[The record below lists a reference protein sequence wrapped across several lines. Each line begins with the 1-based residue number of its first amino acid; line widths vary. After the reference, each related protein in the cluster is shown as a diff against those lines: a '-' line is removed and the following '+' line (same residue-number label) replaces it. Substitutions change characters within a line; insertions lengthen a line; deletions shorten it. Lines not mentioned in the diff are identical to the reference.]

1 MSAYFDMDGYGG
13 FIWPSYGVAAIIL
26 IGLLIYTLRKA
37 RAEKAALDK
46 LEAEMGI
53 RERGDKK

>member
-1 MSAYFDMDGYGG
+1 MSSYFGMDGYGG
-13 FIWPSYGVAAIIL
+13 FIWPSYGLAAAVL

-46 LEAEMGI
+46 LESEI
-53 RERGDKK
+53 DTQRGKLK